1 MIGARVRAI
10 AGMVGMTAMVVSS
23 GCPDDGGAGDT
34 EAATEGTTTA
44 ADSSS
49 GGESSTTAVGDS
61 SSGGPPLDPKAMC
74 GLPEGG
80 PDSACAG
87 DICFEHYPGAVVGC
101 EVDADFCPSLPLGVV
116 LTGICNR
123 NGEGTVYLFYY
134 VDDELP
140 DEEIAD
146 RQQTAKGS
154 CEATMPVGVWC
165 PVWSAG

>member
-1 MIGARVRAI
+1 MNGARVRAI
-10 AGMVGMTAMVVSS
+10 VGVAAAVMLG
-23 GCPDDGGAGDT
+23 GCSDDGEGGDT

-44 ADSSS
+44 ASSS
-49 GGESSTTAVGDS
+49 GGESTSTTAADG
-61 SSGGPPLDPKAMC
+61 SSGGAPLDPKQMC

-134 VDDELP
+134 VDDDLP
-140 DEEIAD
+140 DDEIAD
-146 RQQTAKGS
+146 RQQTAQGS

>member
-1 MIGARVRAI
+1 MIGARVPAI
-10 AGMVGMTAMVVSS
+10 VGVAAAVVLG
-23 GCPDDGGAGDT
+23 GCPDDGEGGDT

-44 ADSSS
+44 MSSSGGESTSTAAADSSS
-49 GGESSTTAVGDS
+49 GGA
-61 SSGGPPLDPKAMC
+61 PLDPKAMC

-134 VDDELP
+134 VDDDLP
-140 DEEIAD
+140 DDEIAD
-146 RQQTAKGS
+146 RQQTSKGS